1 MTVSLDSDPSTPVT
15 LASILSSVHITTQMR
30 TKDSD
35 LVVTWFL
42 IGNWFYHFRKKYQS
56 QLNLLLTLR
65 KQPCAVCDSNLGM
78 IHVKPL
84 DSEAFAGR
92 KHQGHLW
99 WGWPSTAAGRKHQR
113 HLWWGWPS
121 TAAEPQLF
129 RDTCDEVG
137 PALLRSHSAAGPI
150 RVSGNRKQTN
160 RQTRGQLHC
169 VNLRFV
175 VAALMWTTYGNWTE
189 LIQYYLRCSQL
200 LSAVCECDNLL
211 KESEKQNV
219 SHVTCMSTRTAKWR
233 RSINLLNSCSKL
245 SNKITMAVNVYVC
258 CCIWTRT
265 SLTLTPQRCS

>member
-99 WGWPSTAAGRKHQR
+99 WGWPSTAA
-113 HLWWGWPS
+113 
-121 TAAEPQLF
+121 EPQRCWTNTCF
-129 RDTCDEVG
+129 RWQK
-137 PALLRSHSAAGPI
+137 A
-150 RVSGNRKQTN
+150 NKQTN
-160 RQTRGQLHC
+160 TWSAPLC
-169 VNLRFV
+169 KS
-175 VAALMWTTYGNWTE
+175 ALCGGGFNVDNIRKLNWTNTI
-189 LIQYYLRCSQL
+189 LSKVQPVIISCLRMWQFIKRIWK
-200 LSAVCECDNLL
+200 A
-211 KESEKQNV
+211 KRF
-219 SHVTCMSTRTAKWR
+219 TCHLHEHTD
-233 RSINLLNSCSKL
+233 SKM
-245 SNKITMAVNVYVC
+245 T
-258 CCIWTRT
+258 
-265 SLTLTPQRCS
+265 